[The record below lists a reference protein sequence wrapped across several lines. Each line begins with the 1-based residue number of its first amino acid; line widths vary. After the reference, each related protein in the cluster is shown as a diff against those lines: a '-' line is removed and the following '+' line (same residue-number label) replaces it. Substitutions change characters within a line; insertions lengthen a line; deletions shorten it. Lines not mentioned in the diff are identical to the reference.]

1 MTTRLKLLRY
11 KRTGYQAIIS
21 KPSSCPVVLHFSLPV
36 DKEPWTLEA
45 AHTQSPSSP
54 PDGAPSVEE
63 HRSENDTPVDQIV
76 MLALKLTAIKRQC
89 NYTFLK

>member
-1 MTTRLKLLRY
+1 M
-11 KRTGYQAIIS
+11 
-21 KPSSCPVVLHFSLPV
+21 VFHFSLPV
-36 DKEPWTLEA
+36 DKEPWTLEE

-63 HRSENDTPVDQIV
+63 HRSENETPLDQIV
-76 MLALKLTAIKRQC
+76 MLALKLIAIKRQY

>member
-1 MTTRLKLLRY
+1 M
-11 KRTGYQAIIS
+11 
-21 KPSSCPVVLHFSLPV
+21 PSGVSFLSPV
-36 DKEPWTLEA
+36 DKEPWTLEE

-63 HRSENDTPVDQIV
+63 HRRENDTPVDQIAI
-76 MLALKLTAIKRQC
+76 LALKLIAIKRQC